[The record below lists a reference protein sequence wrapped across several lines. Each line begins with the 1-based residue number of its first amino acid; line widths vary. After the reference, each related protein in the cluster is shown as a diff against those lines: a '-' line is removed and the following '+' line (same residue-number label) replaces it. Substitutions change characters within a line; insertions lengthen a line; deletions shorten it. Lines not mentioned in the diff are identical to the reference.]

1 MTLIDF
7 IWNTVSNLAGEI
19 IFALVAAFFAILAM
33 RYRNLWHDFG
43 KGKLTPSP
51 DGKSVA
57 HEVEDE
63 IYVAG
68 KRGLVNLT
76 HSPAL
81 DKGPV
86 WSPDSRWFAFQS
98 DRGGG
103 DWNVW
108 VADVETGQLA
118 QITKV
123 VGDERVMGW
132 DMGGNLLLDLGGSLL
147 VVKRKEI
154 AKKLAR

>member
-1 MTLIDF
+1 M
-7 IWNTVSNLAGEI
+7 SNLAGEI
-19 IFALVAAFFAILAM
+19 VFALVAAFFALLAVWYHG
-33 RYRNLWHDFG
+33 RWRGFG

-68 KRGLVNLT
+68 KGGLVNVT

-86 WSPDSRWFAFQS
+86 WSRDSHWFAFQS
-98 DRGGG
+98 NRGGG

-108 VADVETGQLA
+108 VADVETGKLA
-118 QITKV
+118 QITRV
-123 VGDERVMGW
+123 VGTERVMGW
-132 DMGGNLLLDLGGSLL
+132 DMGDNLLLDIGGSLL

-154 AKKLAR
+154 TKKLLIGSNK